1 MIEVQTI
8 PAELPA
14 VPGLRFRRFAGAE
27 DFPRMAAANMAARI
41 GAGVEEMVTAEVM
54 ANDYGNLTNSD
65 IERDLVIVE
74 LDGRVAGYVRV
85 EWLDQNDG
93 SRSYDRICILEP
105 GLQGQGIGGAM
116 LRWAEARIRE
126 IAAGHDGEAAD
137 RPRWFGAENWDADLR
152 GQRLL
157 LTNGYT
163 PVRTF
168 FDMVRPDLDGIPD
181 AALPEGFDIRPI
193 GFGDL
198 RLVWEADAKAFRDHW
213 GGVDMSEESY
223 ERFAGDPR
231 LDPSLHVVAFAG
243 DEVAGAVLNIIDD
256 AENERFDR
264 RRGLLDSVFVRRP
277 YRRRGLARALI
288 VASLRLLRDRGMT
301 SAWLG
306 VDADN
311 ANAALALYESCG
323 FRVVRSTTAYRK
335 PIDIPRETT

>member
-8 PAELPA
+8 PADLPA
-14 VPGLRFRRFAGAE
+14 VPGLRFRRFTGAE
-27 DFPRMAAANMAARI
+27 DFPGMAAANMAARI
-41 GAGVEEMVTAEVM
+41 AAGVEEMVTADVM

-65 IERDLVIVE
+65 LERDLAIVE
-74 LDGRVAGYVRV
+74 LDGRTVGYIRV

-105 GLQGQGIGGAM
+105 GLRGRGIGGAM
-116 LRWAEARIRE
+116 LRWAEDRIRE
-126 IAAGHDGEAAD
+126 IATGHADATAG
-137 RPRWFGAENWDADLR
+137 RPRWFGAENWDADLH

-157 LTNGYT
+157 RTNGYI

-168 FDMVRPDLDGIPD
+168 FDMVRPDLDDLPTAD
-181 AALPEGFDIRPI
+181 LPEGFAIHPI
-193 GFGDL
+193 GTDDL

-213 GGVDMSEESY
+213 GGVDMSEESF

-243 DEVAGAVLNIIDD
+243 EEVAGAVLNIIDD
-256 AENERFDR
+256 AENEEFDR

-288 VASLRLLRDRGMT
+288 VASLRLLRERGMT

-311 ANAALALYESCG
+311 ENAALALYESCG

-335 PIDIPRETT
+335 PIDIAQERT

>member
-27 DFPRMAAANMAARI
+27 DFPGMAAANMAARI
-41 GAGVEEMVTAEVM
+41 AADVEEMVTAELM

-65 IERDLVIVE
+65 LDRDLAIVE
-74 LDGRVAGYVRV
+74 LDGRTVGYVRV

-105 GLQGQGIGGAM
+105 GHRGHGIGAAM

-126 IAAGHDGEAAD
+126 IAAGHDGEVGD
-137 RPRWFGAENWDADLR
+137 RPRWFGAENWDADVR

-157 LTNGYT
+157 IASGYT

-168 FDMVRPDLDGIPD
+168 FDMVRPDLDDLPD

-198 RLVWEADAKAFRDHW
+198 RTVWEADAKAFRDHW

-256 AENERFDR
+256 TENEQFDR

-288 VASLRLLRDRGMT
+288 VASLRLLRERGMT

-311 ANAALALYESCG
+311 ENAALALYESCG
-323 FRVVRSTTAYRK
+323 FRVTRSTSAYRK
-335 PIDIPRETT
+335 PLENRQEVP